1 MNTRT
6 RMVVGVLVALL
17 LTVLIV
23 ALASWLRGA
32 PQQVA
37 PTATPAP
44 PTATPVPPTPTPAP
58 IQVVDDLGKQLVL
71 DKAPQRIVSLAPSVT
86 EILFAI
92 GAGAKVVGVQDFS
105 NYPPEAASL
114 PKIGGFPLN
123 YEQIASLQPDLCIGA
138 DITSRDDISKLEG
151 LGLKVMIVN
160 RTDLEGIFTNI
171 EMVGKAV
178 GMEQSANALA
188 GSLRAELQALRERLK
203 VAATKPR
210 VFVEL
215 DETLYTVGPGSFIHP
230 LVELAGGVNIAADA
244 DNPYPQLSAE
254 QIIAKDPEVIVLTDA
269 AYGVT
274 PEQVKAR
281 PGWEQITAVKTGAVY
296 PIDSDIIS
304 RPGPRILEGLK
315 ALAALIH
322 PGLK

>member
-1 MNTRT
+1 MNKRT
-6 RMVVGVLVALL
+6 RILAGALAVLL
-17 LTVLIV
+17 LIVLI
-23 ALASWLRGA
+23 AYLAPRLAGT
-32 PQQVA
+32 PQQAA
-37 PTATPAP
+37 PTATPVP
-44 PTATPVPPTPTPAP
+44 PTATPVPPTPTPEP
-58 IQVVDDLGKQLVL
+58 IQVTDDLGKQLVL

-92 GAGAKVVGVQDFS
+92 GAGNKVVGVQDFS

-123 YEQIASLQPDLCIGA
+123 YELIASLQPDLCIGA
-138 DITSRDDISKLEG
+138 DITSPDDIAKLEG
-151 LGLKVMIVN
+151 LGLKVMVIN

-171 EMVGKAV
+171 ELVGKAV

-188 GSLRAELQALRERLK
+188 ASLRAELQALQERLK
-203 VAATKPR
+203 AATTKPR

-230 LVELAGGVNIAADA
+230 LVELAGGANIAADA

-281 PGWEQITAVKTGAVY
+281 AGWEQITAVKTGAVY
-296 PIDSDIIS
+296 PIDGDIIS

-322 PGLK
+322 PELK